1 MRVETHTHTRTLISV
16 ITLDSAASG
25 DANANTIDGPANTL
39 THARA
44 LAHTSEKKPPSIMSL
59 PLKFVTVDYLSVSI
73 IKAEMMNVFALF
85 WKWFLNETTARLK
98 LHLARILKEK

>member
-1 MRVETHTHTRTLISV
+1 
-16 ITLDSAASG
+16 
-25 DANANTIDGPANTL
+25 
-39 THARA
+39 
-44 LAHTSEKKPPSIMSL
+44 MSL
-59 PLKFVTVDYLSVSI
+59 PLKFVSVDYLSVSI